1 MMVPSP
7 DFTVQDVKHIVGSK
21 RIVDIMDV
29 KTQQGFTMTMKEFAK
44 YYKKPPEQRKRLLNV
59 ISLEVSHS
67 QFDKLVKRPEVVN
80 YLDWIDLAW
89 PLHLKNVHTEQTN
102 DMNLMK
108 YPKVQKYCLM
118 SVQGCYTDFHID
130 FGGTSVWYHI
140 LRGSKYFWI
149 VKPTEDNLMLYERW
163 IMSGNQGGVFFAD
176 MVTECQLVK
185 LEAGDTFMIPS
196 GWIHSVYTPEDSL
209 VFGGNFLNSFTI
221 PMQLEVSAL
230 EHRTKVPNRFKFPFY
245 NQLHWYVLDRY
256 VFSLRGKSFMTKEF
270 KKLNNVVEKNRLF
283 KNDVVANSMQSNNDL
298 NSVSTEQSNT
308 FYIKVENESF
318 DIASKKL
325 TVGSEPKAN
334 YVNLTKLELI
344 GLKKLLNKLKSLPV
358 NKRDVPEGI
367 ADAEGLLLEATKVL
381 EEHSD
386 DETALAING
395 KAVASW
401 PVLKEIKSFDT
412 NIKVLD
418 TTEKKIKKK
427 RKRAPNGAPK
437 PPKVVKTGKR
447 IRRVRCKQCEACR
460 REDCRTCVFCKDMKK
475 YGGPGTMKQT
485 CQARRCLNPLLPKTV
500 IDRIN
505 VQNNLDS
512 NKTVEDK
519 NCLQNTVVNESLH
532 KNNEFEA
539 REPDSK
545 IFQNFI
551 DTNSNIKLEPK
562 IKTEVQENIMCN
574 NQSPKKDPTLNESV
588 SFLNGSLFNCPKES
602 SSDESS
608 EDDYTKEFV
617 STQPELFK
625 SVDIRNV
632 AQVPIDFA
640 EIKKVVEKPS
650 EVKNDLQINNSE
662 KFSKNKLNKNNLLD
676 LKNTMITKDVL
687 KLVVKTAPSKINL
700 EGTQISYSQLSWIL
714 SHVESLRSLNI
725 SRNSSSIVRALL
737 NDCCPLLEHLD
748 ISYMTHFD
756 DDRLRSIFLNPKNLR
771 PGRVISQSKLGFCNS
786 INLSGLF
793 LSEVSFKL
801 VASRMMY
808 LESLNVSF
816 TDITDAAVDFV
827 CKERAFTLTKFT
839 ARGCNRLTNNVVV
852 SLKNL
857 NELLHVD
864 LTDCKLISGG
874 KCLSLCSKHK
884 LLSLKNSTKCLSAIE
899 DEE

>member
-21 RIVDIMDV
+21 RVVDIMDV

-245 NQLHWYVLDRY
+245 IQLHWYVLDRY
-256 VFSLRGKSFMTKEF
+256 VFSLRGKSFLTKEF
-270 KKLNNVVEKNRLF
+270 KKLNNVVEKKRLF
-283 KNDVVANSMQSNNDL
+283 KNDPVANSIQPNNDL
-298 NSVSTEQSNT
+298 NSITTEQNNT
-308 FYIKVENESF
+308 FYIKVEKESF

-325 TVGSEPKAN
+325 SVSSEPKAN

-358 NKRDVPEGI
+358 SKRDVPEGI
-367 ADAEGLLLEATKVL
+367 ADAEGLLIEATKML
-381 EEHSD
+381 EEHSE

-418 TTEKKIKKK
+418 TAEKKIKKK

-437 PPKVVKTGKR
+437 PPKIVKAGKR

-505 VQNNLDS
+505 VQNNFDS
-512 NKTVEDK
+512 KETVEDK
-519 NCLQNTVVNESLH
+519 NCLPNTVVNESLH
-532 KNNEFEA
+532 KNNEFET

-551 DTNSNIKLEPK
+551 DTKSNIKLEPT
-562 IKTEVQENIMCN
+562 IKTEVQENIVYN

-588 SFLNGSLFNCPKES
+588 SFLNGSLFHCPKES

-608 EDDYTKEFV
+608 EDDNTEEFV

-625 SVDIRNV
+625 SVDIKNI

-640 EIKKVVEKPS
+640 EIKKVQEKPS
-650 EVKNDLQINNSE
+650 EIKKDLEINNS
-662 KFSKNKLNKNNLLD
+662 KNLNKSKLLD

-714 SHVESLRSLNI
+714 GHLESLRSLNI

-816 TDITDAAVDFV
+816 TDITDAAVDFI
-827 CKERAFTLTKFT
+827 CKERASTLTKFT